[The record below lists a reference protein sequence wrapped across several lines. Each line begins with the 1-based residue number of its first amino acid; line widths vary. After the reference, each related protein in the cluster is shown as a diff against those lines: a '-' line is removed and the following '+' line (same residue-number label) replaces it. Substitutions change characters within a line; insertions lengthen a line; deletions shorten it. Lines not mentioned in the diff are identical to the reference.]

1 MHTPLW
7 IKIGMALG
15 FAYLGIFSINLIG
28 DMLGGS
34 GATHG
39 GEHADTEQVADA
51 GHGVDTG
58 MSAADASHE
67 DVIDTDAGHMTDEHA
82 AEVVAAA
89 LVGDAAAGAKTAKKK
104 CGTCHTFGSGEGHKV
119 GPNLFGI
126 TVRGRAAAEGYRYS
140 ANMKTMGG
148 SWSDADLDT
157 FLADPKAFVAGSKMS
172 LKTRKEQERAD
183 LIAYVKTL
191 Q

>member
-34 GATHG
+34 SGTHG

-51 GHGVDTG
+51 SHTPDAG
-58 MSAADASHE
+58 MGEADATHEGAATEAAD
-67 DVIDTDAGHMTDEHA
+67 DMTGEHA
-82 AEVVAAA
+82 AEVVAA

-119 GPNLFGI
+119 GPNLFGV
-126 TVRGRAAAEGYRYS
+126 TVRGRAVAEGYRYS
-140 ANMKTMGG
+140 ANMKAMGG
-148 SWSDADLDT
+148 SWSDTDFDI
-157 FLADPKAFVAGSKMS
+157 FLADPKAFVKGTKMS
-172 LKTRKEQERAD
+172 LKTKKEQERAD

>member
-15 FAYLGIFSINLIG
+15 FAYLGLFSINLIG

-34 GATHG
+34 SGTHG

-51 GHGVDTG
+51 SHVADAGHTPDTG
-58 MSAADASHE
+58 MGEADATHE
-67 DVIDTDAGHMTDEHA
+67 ATIDSA
-82 AEVVAAA
+82 AEVVAA

-119 GPNLFGI
+119 GPNLFGVM
-126 TVRGRAAAEGYRYS
+126 VRGRAAAEGYRYS
-140 ANMKTMGG
+140 ANMKAMGG

-157 FLADPKAFVAGSKMS
+157 FLADPKAFVKATKMS
-172 LKTRKEQERAD
+172 LKIKKEQERAD
-183 LIAYVKTL
+183 LIAFVATL

>member
-34 GATHG
+34 S
-39 GEHADTEQVADA
+39 GEHATTEHVADA
-51 GHGVDTG
+51 GDAGMGDTAHEPMDHQANTDHEDG
-58 MSAADASHE
+58 AAD
-67 DVIDTDAGHMTDEHA
+67 DMTGEHA
-82 AEVVAAA
+82 AEVVAA

-119 GPNLFGI
+119 GPNLFGVM
-126 TVRGRAAAEGYRYS
+126 VRGRAAAEGYKYS
-140 ANMKTMGG
+140 ANIKAMGG
-148 SWSDADLDT
+148 AWSDADLDT
-157 FLADPKAFVAGSKMS
+157 FLADPKAFVKGSKMS
-172 LKTRKEQERAD
+172 LKTKKEQERAD
-183 LIAYVKTL
+183 VIAFVKTL